1 MKTQSL
7 HLQSLDRSINM
18 SGVNGQDVPAGGVPD
33 DGKGYGGYSQGG
45 RGRFGGGGGGYQS
58 GDNSGGG
65 GGGYRGGGAGGRGGP
80 GGGPGAAP
88 KRDGDWVC
96 PNPGCGNVNF
106 ARRTQCNKCGAA
118 NTSAGGEQGGASGGY
133 GRGGSYGGGSNKG
146 VGGRGGG
153 SGGNSYGGGR
163 GASDGRGGGYGNQ
176 GGQGA
181 PPYGADV
188 GGGGYG
194 SHAGPAAPYGGPGGY
209 AVQYSEPQMPP
220 APVGGG
226 YANPP
231 AAGYGGAPSYGAAV
245 PPPAGYGASN
255 AYPPPN
261 PSLNPPPNSYGPPV
275 NYSAQGGAG
284 RGVGYDNYGAEKS
297 GGYQEPRG
305 SIGRNDSRNVTS
317 SYGSPA
323 ETIKQCDENC
333 GETCDNCRIYISNLP
348 LDVTSD
354 ELRDLFGG
362 IGQVGRIKQKRG
374 YKDQWPWNIKIYT
387 DDAGN
392 NKGDAVLSYEDPSAA
407 HSAGGFYNDYVMRG
421 HKIGVTMAQKSAP
434 RAPAPQGGYGSG
446 GGNRGRGGY
455 GGERNRDGYGGE
467 RNRDGYGGER
477 SRDGYGGDRGG
488 YGSGGPDRRPSGG
501 HRSRPY

>member
-1 MKTQSL
+1 
-7 HLQSLDRSINM
+7 M
-18 SGVNGQDVPAGGVPD
+18 SGVNGQELTPGGAPD
-33 DGKGYGGYSQGG
+33 DGKGYGGHSYGG

-80 GGGPGAAP
+80 GGPAVP

-96 PNPGCGNVNF
+96 PNPGCSNVNF

-118 NTSAGGEQGGASGGY
+118 NSSVGGEQAGGGGY
-133 GRGGSYGGGSNKG
+133 GRGGNYGGGSNKG

-163 GASDGRGGGYGNQ
+163 GAADGRGGGYGNQ

-181 PPYGADV
+181 ALYGADV
-188 GGGGYG
+188 GAGGYG
-194 SHAGPAAPYGGPGGY
+194 SQVGPAAPYGATGGY
-209 AVQYSEPQMPP
+209 AGQYSEPQLPP
-220 APVGGG
+220 TPVGGG

-231 AAGYGGAPSYGAAV
+231 AGGYGGTPNYGAAV
-245 PPPAGYGASN
+245 PPPGGYGASN
-255 AYPPPN
+255 VYA
-261 PSLNPPPNSYGPPV
+261 PPNSYGPPG
-275 NYSAQGGAG
+275 NYNAQGGGG
-284 RGVGYDNYGAEKS
+284 RGVGPSGYDSYGAEKP
-297 GGYQEPRG
+297 GGYPEPRANPA
-305 SIGRNDSRNVTS
+305 RNDLRNVTS
-317 SYGSPA
+317 SYGVQPD
-323 ETIKQCDENC
+323 TIKQCDENC
-333 GETCDNCRIYISNLP
+333 GENCDNCRIYISNLP

-407 HSAGGFYNDYVMRG
+407 HSAGGFYNDYMMRG
-421 HKIGVTMAQKSAP
+421 HKIGVAMAQKSAP
-434 RAPAPQGGYGSG
+434 RAPAPQSGYGSG
-446 GGNRGRGGY
+446 GGSRGRGGY
-455 GGERNRDGYGGE
+455 GDRNRDGYGGDK
-467 RNRDGYGGER
+467 NRDSYGGDR
-477 SRDGYGGDRGG
+477 SRDGYGGDRGS
-488 YGSGGPDRRPSGG
+488 YGGGGPDRRHGG
-501 HRSRPY
+501 GQRSRPY

>member
-1 MKTQSL
+1 MKTQS
-7 HLQSLDRSINM
+7 LQSLDRSINM

-181 PPYGADV
+181 APYGADV

-194 SHAGPAAPYGGPGGY
+194 SHTGPAAPYGAPGGY

-317 SYGSPA
+317 SYGAPA

-434 RAPAPQGGYGSG
+434 RAPAPQGGYGSV

-455 GGERNRDGYGGE
+455 GERNRDGYGGE